1 MKLTLRIALM
11 TVVSAACLLA
21 GDLTITSNSK
31 VKGPVGMSGEGV
43 QTQYYATNYQKTVD
57 EGTKIDSLV
66 DYDKGVFY
74 TIKHKD
80 KKIELMTFDDLV
92 AIGEAMEARM
102 AQIANMPKFL
112 QGAMG
117 GGDPGE
123 VKVEKLGDETVAG
136 RACKK
141 YKLTIGKMVQEL
153 SMDPSLKIPIN
164 PAAFAR
170 FSKLRG
176 NMLAGP
182 SAAGMKKMIEELS
195 KLQGMALKTHMTGFM
210 GMDST
215 MEATEVK
222 TSAIPV
228 TIFTLPDGYKTEDVG
243 KKMLKDLQKS

>member
-1 MKLTLRIALM
+1 MKAPLRIAIM
-11 TVVSAACLLA
+11 TVVSAACLWA
-21 GDLTITSNSK
+21 GDLTITSHSK
-31 VKGPVGMSGEGV
+31 VKGPLGMSGEGI
-43 QTQYYATNYQKTVD
+43 QTQYYNANFQKTVD
-57 EGTKIDSLV
+57 EGTQVDSLV
-66 DYDKGVFY
+66 DYSRGVFY

-92 AIGEAMEARM
+92 AIGEAMDAKLAQM
-102 AQIANMPKFL
+102 ANLPKFL

-123 VKVEKLGDETVAG
+123 IKVEKVGEETVAD

-141 YKLTIGKMVQEL
+141 YKLTLGKMVQEL
-153 SMDPSLKIPIN
+153 SLDPTLKNPVN
-164 PAAFAR
+164 PAAFAK

-195 KLQGMALKTHMTGFM
+195 KLQGIALRTHMTGFM
-210 GMDST
+210 GTESM

-222 TSAIPV
+222 TTPIPATV
-228 TIFTLPDGYKTEDVG
+228 FALPNGYKTEDTG
-243 KKMLKDLQKS
+243 KKLLKDLEKS